1 LADGPHR
8 SSAPAAFDLAI
19 IGAGPAGLTAGL
31 YAARAGRSV
40 VILEQLAPGGQAMN
54 TWRVDNYP
62 GLPEIHGADLM
73 AKLEAQ
79 VRNFQVLIQNTQV
92 TRIIPGPSHCLQTT
106 EGEIAAGAVVIA
118 SGAVPRALGIPG
130 EEHYRGRGV
139 SYCATCDGAFFR
151 NMPVAVIGG
160 GNTALEEAEYL
171 TRFASDVYLVHRREQ
186 FRADKLLQTQVL
198 ANPKIKVIAP
208 YAPLAVQGVEQVK
221 SLLLEHANSREKRT
235 LDVEGVFVFVGSNPQ
250 TGFLAGLLEMDDRG
264 YIITRPDLSTH
275 VPGIFAAGDCRAH
288 NVKQIVVAAGEGATA
303 AVMADHYLRKHFA

>member
-1 LADGPHR
+1 MADGPLPPGP
-8 SSAPAAFDLAI
+8 PAAFDIAV

-54 TWRVDNYP
+54 TWRIDNYP

-73 AKLEAQ
+73 QKLEAQ
-79 VRNFQVLIQNTQV
+79 VRHFNVLIQTAQV

-106 EGEIAAGAVVIA
+106 ESEIAAGAVVIA
-118 SGAVPRALGIPG
+118 AGSVPRALGIPG

-139 SYCATCDGAFFR
+139 SYCATCDAAFFR
-151 NMPVAVIGG
+151 NVPVAVIGG
-160 GNTALEEAEYL
+160 GNTALEEADYL
-171 TRFASDVYLVHRREQ
+171 TRFASEVYLVHRREH
-186 FRADKLLQTQVL
+186 FRADKLVQTQVL
-198 ANPKIKVIAP
+198 GNPKIKVTTP
-208 YAPLAVQGVEQVK
+208 FVPLAVQGVEQVK
-221 SLLLEHANSREKRT
+221 SLLLEHADSREKRA
-235 LDVEGVFVFVGSNPQ
+235 LEVEGVFVFVGSNPQ
-250 TGFLAGLLEMDDRG
+250 TGFLAGLLEMDERG

-275 VPGIFAAGDCRAH
+275 IPGIFAAGDCRAH